1 MPGLARLMEAYGV
14 SGLSELAT
22 AIGTADTTVR
32 NWHARNNVPT
42 EWYEKAASERGVTLD
57 WLIKGKEPIFLTDPA
72 LQVKKSP
79 AAQHLPEGKQVA
91 KNPTAQHL
99 PYLKPEPAQTHEVRE
114 NRVEYKVSPV
124 AVPLY
129 DLAASAG
136 NGNGLPEQQAT
147 RALIHF
153 DPSYMRR
160 HFGRVGDGFAMM
172 YVKGDSMQPTLWD
185 GDEIVIDTRDRRVD
199 RDGIYVVTVRSDLKV
214 KRIQVKMDGSLV
226 IKSDNAAYEP
236 ELIGAKQ
243 ADEFKVE
250 GRLVWPRLR

>member
-1 MPGLARLMEAYGV
+1 MGRKLGKTPSQELKKLMGVYGADSLEA
-14 SGLSELAT
+14 LAT
-22 AIGTADTTVR
+22 TM
-32 NWHARNNVPT
+32 
-42 EWYEKAASERGVTLD
+42 K
-57 WLIKGKEPIFLTDPA
+57 
-72 LQVKKSP
+72 
-79 AAQHLPEGKQVA
+79 
-91 KNPTAQHL
+91 L
-99 PYLKPEPAQTHEVRE
+99 PYGTVHNWYTRDSVPEKYILKAQMKTKNFADGHLLINKNDPKSDLQSSENMVRE
-114 NRVEYKVSPV
+114 DIASYKVSPV

-129 DLAASAG
+129 ELVASAG
-136 NGNGLPEQQAT
+136 KGNGLPEHQSIQ
-147 RALIHF
+147 ALIHF
-153 DPSYMRR
+153 APSYMRR
-160 HFGRVGDGFAMM
+160 HFGRVGDGFAML

-236 ELIGAKQ
+236 ELIGVKQ